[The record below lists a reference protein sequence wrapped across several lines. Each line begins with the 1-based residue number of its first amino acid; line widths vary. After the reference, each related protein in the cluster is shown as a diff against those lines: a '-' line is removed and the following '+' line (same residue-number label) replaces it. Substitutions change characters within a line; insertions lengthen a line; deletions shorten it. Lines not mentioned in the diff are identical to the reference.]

1 MNQGLGIVPPL
12 VFFFLIDVTL
22 FVNSIRQKT
31 DTAIAR
37 LFTKLAGVTTAS
49 YLIFEYLLQTEENT
63 QKYLSKRG
71 KKTLFLPV
79 LVLIAA
85 GIPSQWTHWQGF
97 CNITDCGLKQTG
109 KAC

>member
-1 MNQGLGIVPPL
+1 MNQGLGIVLPL

-31 DTAIAR
+31 DTAVAK

-49 YLIFEYLLQTEENT
+49 YLWFEYLLVTEENT

-71 KKTLFLPV
+71 KRYF
-79 LVLIAA
+79 
-85 GIPSQWTHWQGF
+85 SCRFWF
-97 CNITDCGLKQTG
+97 
-109 KAC
+109 